1 VKITTQIVG
10 GWRYLI
16 LERDGEGVF
25 VIVRRD
31 VERDVLEDEIAF
43 CYSQEVA
50 GVILAALVD
59 VERRKIDL
67 RGEFNRHNF
76 ALEGV
81 R

>member
-1 VKITTQIVG
+1 MSGTAQIVG
-10 GWRYLI
+10 RWRYLI
-16 LERDGEGVF
+16 LERDGGGVF

-31 VERDVLEDEIAF
+31 VRRDVLEDEIAF

-59 VERRKIDL
+59 VERRKIDP